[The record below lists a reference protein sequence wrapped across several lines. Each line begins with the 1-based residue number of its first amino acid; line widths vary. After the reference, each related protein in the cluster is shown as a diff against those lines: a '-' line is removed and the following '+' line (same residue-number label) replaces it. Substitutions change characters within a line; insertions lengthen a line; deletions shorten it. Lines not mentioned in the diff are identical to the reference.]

1 MSKTSEQSEMHDAEL
16 QPELLDTPGGDSV
29 RLRFEGP
36 FEGRWVRWDACFL
49 ALGRGA
55 AGGNYI
61 EAGEDAPDGIRLRVG
76 LAVDCIDMPSLRNAI
91 IMIRQYKRLRRGRHE
106 W

>member
-1 MSKTSEQSEMHDAEL
+1 MSKPSGQSEMQVSEL
-16 QPELLDTPGGDSV
+16 RADVLDTPGGDSV

-36 FEGRWVRWDACFL
+36 FEGQPVRWDACVM
-49 ALGRGA
+49 ALGRSA
-55 AGGNYI
+55 TGGNFI
-61 EAGEDAPDGIRLRVG
+61 EVGEEGQDGIRLRVG
-76 LAVDCIDMPSLRNAI
+76 LAVDCIDEPSLRNAI